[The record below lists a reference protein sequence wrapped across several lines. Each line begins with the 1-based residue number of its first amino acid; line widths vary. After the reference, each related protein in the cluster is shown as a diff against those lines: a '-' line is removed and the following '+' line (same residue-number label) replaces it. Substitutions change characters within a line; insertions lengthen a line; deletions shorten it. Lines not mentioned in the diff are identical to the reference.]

1 MSIGR
6 RDFLESIA
14 AGAAGM
20 TLAGVRAPA
29 IAKAKPAA
37 SSHFDAFE
45 PVKIGRTK
53 IETSLVGLGTGMRG
67 WMRKSD
73 QTRLGQAGFTKLIRG
88 ALEKGVRCF
97 DLADLYGSHPFF
109 AKAMK
114 PVKRDKYTILTKIW
128 WRPKGVPDK
137 DRPDADIMVK
147 RFLKELQTDYLDVV
161 QLHCVESGNWPGE
174 LRKQMDLLAGLK
186 KKGLIRAHG
195 VSCHS
200 MKALLAA
207 ADEPWTDCVH
217 VRMNPYGVRT
227 DGKPEEIAA
236 AVKKLS
242 AAGKGV
248 IGMKIVGQGAF
259 RDSDEKRNKSI
270 EYALGMPGLSTM
282 VVGFE
287 KLAEID
293 DFAARVK
300 KVKRPTKR

>member
-14 AGAAGM
+14 AGAAGI
-20 TLAGVRAPA
+20 TLAGCGAVA
-29 IAKAKPAA
+29 IAKPKPAV
-37 SSHFDAFE
+37 STHFDAFE
-45 PVKIGRTK
+45 TVTIGRTK

-147 RFLKELQTDYLDVV
+147 RFLKELETDYLDVV
-161 QLHCVESGNWPGE
+161 QLHCVQSPKWPQE

-186 KKGLIRAHG
+186 KKGVIRAHG

-200 MKALLAA
+200 MDALLAA
-207 ADEPWTDCVH
+207 ADESWTDCVH

-227 DGKPEEIAA
+227 DGKPAEIAA
-236 AVKKLS
+236 AVKKLH

-248 IGMKIVGQGAF
+248 IGMKLIGQGDF
-259 RDSDEKRNKSI
+259 RKSDEKRNKSI
-270 EYALGMPGLSTM
+270 NFALGMGGVNTM
-282 VVGFE
+282 IVGFE

-300 KVKRPTKR
+300 KVRRPAKA